1 MLAATVGLEPTTYR
15 LWRDRG
21 DLNSYTFFPGKE
33 KPSRAIPQPV
43 APPLSYVATQFSLYT
58 FITINATLWLRH
70 LLSGLPE
77 PLLAFVLLALRL
89 KI

>member
-1 MLAATVGLEPTTYR
+1 
-15 LWRDRG
+15 
-21 DLNSYTFFPGKE
+21 
-33 KPSRAIPQPV
+33 
-43 APPLSYVATQFSLYT
+43 VATQFSLYT